1 VRPFRAPLA
10 RGHTTGWSAVTNQ
23 AAVHKPRKQSI
34 LLREL
39 YRNRVLFLMAFPG
52 LLLLFAFNYLPMFG
66 LIIAFKN
73 LNFSKGFFRSD
84 WYGLK
89 NFEFFIKTPYA
100 FTITRNTIVFN
111 LVFIAAGSVFAVAV
125 ALALHELRNR
135 KLAKVYQSI
144 MFLPYFLS
152 WVVVSYLVFSFL
164 SVDMGFVNKRIVP
177 LLGIAPIEWYGT
189 VQYWPAI
196 LIFCNLWKYTG
207 YNSVIYL
214 ASIVGILPEYFEA
227 ATIDGASKWQ
237 QIRKITIPL
246 ISPVISILVLLGIG
260 RVFFADFGLFYQV
273 PRNTGALF
281 DVTNVIDTYVYRTLV
296 ISGDLGMSSAAGLYQ
311 ALVGFVLVLGSNL
324 LVRKIDP
331 SKALF

>member
-1 VRPFRAPLA
+1 
-10 RGHTTGWSAVTNQ
+10 VTNL
-23 AAVHKPRKQSI
+23 AAGTKARKQS
-34 LLREL
+34 LVFREL
-39 YRNRVLFLMAFPG
+39 YKNRVLFLMALPG
-52 LLLLFAFNYLPMFG
+52 VLALFAFNYMPMFG

-100 FTITRNTIVFN
+100 FTITRNTILYN
-111 LVFIAAGSVFAVAV
+111 LVFIAAGNLFAVACAV
-125 ALALHELRNR
+125 ALHELRNR
-135 KLAKVYQSI
+135 KTAKFYQSV

-152 WVVVSYLVFSFL
+152 WVVVSYLAFSFL
-164 SVDMGFVNKRIVP
+164 SVDMGFINTRVLPAIGMK
-177 LLGIAPIEWYGT
+177 PIEWYST
-189 VQYWPAI
+189 REYWPTI
-196 LIFCNLWKYTG
+196 LVICNLWKYTG

-227 ATIDGASKWQ
+227 ATIDGANKWQ
-237 QIRKITIPL
+237 QIRKITVPL

-273 PRNTGALF
+273 PKNTGALF

-296 ISGDLGMSSAAGLYQ
+296 NSGDLGMSSAAGLYQ
-311 ALVGFVLVLGSNL
+311 AVVGFVLVLGSNL

-331 SKALF
+331 SKAMF